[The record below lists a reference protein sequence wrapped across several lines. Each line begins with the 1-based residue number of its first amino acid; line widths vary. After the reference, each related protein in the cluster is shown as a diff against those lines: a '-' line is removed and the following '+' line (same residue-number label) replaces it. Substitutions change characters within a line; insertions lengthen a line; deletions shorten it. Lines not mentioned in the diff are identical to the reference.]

1 MQLRSAAFWP
11 TWSYSASNRCDAV
24 RQQWDL
30 STIKAGRQVW
40 LASSSMTS
48 SWLTPGRLLL
58 LFCAMNMLV
67 YIDRGNTVPCKI
79 AGKADHGHTI
89 PMRAPLSPFWQAS

>member
-1 MQLRSAAFWP
+1 MH
-11 TWSYSASNRCDAV
+11 
-24 RQQWDL
+24 
-30 STIKAGRQVW
+30 
-40 LASSSMTS
+40 S

-79 AGKADHGHTI
+79 AGKAAHGHKKRCKHQ
-89 PMRAPLSPFWQAS
+89 MFPFWQASSQAMVSTETKLACREGQLMALWYDIAGCLELLNLPNCIWVVMAT